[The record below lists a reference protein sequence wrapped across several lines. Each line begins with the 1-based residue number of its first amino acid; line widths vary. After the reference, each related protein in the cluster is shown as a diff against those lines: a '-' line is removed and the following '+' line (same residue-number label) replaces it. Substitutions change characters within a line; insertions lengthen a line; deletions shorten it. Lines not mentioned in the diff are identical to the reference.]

1 MGAVTSQTSCYFQTL
16 PEFPQQLH
24 VMSCNLPASGYDA
37 PVFFVF
43 KGYTPQKLKW
53 QWKDL
58 TVWRCISYWEWC
70 SSIVMLVFGGVSL
83 EVLSNTILKNF
94 VFPPRNW
101 HAPHQGTR
109 ESMIFFFP
117 FGGLCN
123 RSLEGKFFNHWTKCW
138 KLVSTNLLTK
148 WWPRQRLCEVL
159 QKHREFSVIECTKDY
174 VAIAQLWNLFWTK
187 REVIWPN

>member
-1 MGAVTSQTSCYFQTL
+1 MLWHLKHHAISKHSLSFPNSSTWCHAISQHLDMTRLIFLFSKDTLLKTKVTVERLNRLKMYILFR
-16 PEFPQQLH
+16 
-24 VMSCNLPASGYDA
+24 M
-37 PVFFVF
+37 VFF
-43 KGYTPQKLKW
+43 Y
-53 QWKDL
+53 
-58 TVWRCISYWEWC
+58 CN
-70 SSIVMLVFGGVSL
+70 GVSL

-94 VFPPRNW
+94 VLPPRNW

-109 ESMIFFFP
+109 EWMIFFFQ

-148 WWPRQRLCEVL
+148 WWPRQRLCKVL